1 MFELDTIS
9 MIFTNV
15 KKCSPLHAA
24 SPCELGKEEKS
35 WNPYVPTPQ
44 YCLHWNCFIFKKVL
58 DVMIF
63 SRFLELLPPPPSS
76 SSSPSSSSPS
86 IVNHHHFHRYEYRII
101 SFSPEG
107 RFVLTSF
114 WDETSMM
121 RSKLV
126 YGRPGHSVGLKKS

>member
-15 KKCSPLHAA
+15 KKCSPLHAV

-76 SSSPSSSSPS
+76 SSSPSSPSSPS
-86 IVNHHHFHRYEYRII
+86 SLSSSSHLPEKYGGII
-101 SFSPEG
+101 WKLFSTPQPLLWLPM
-107 RFVLTSF
+107 VAPL
-114 WDETSMM
+114 
-121 RSKLV
+121 SKTC
-126 YGRPGHSVGLKKS
+126 RAICDWKD